1 MYHISVNLAM
11 GRRKKICGVQKA
23 PGGGK
28 KAISGRQKIVS
39 KCRFFPLFL
48 YLSFVGGAIKS
59 AGGAKW

>member
-11 GRRKKICGVQKA
+11 GRREKICGVQKA

-39 KCRFFPLFL
+39 KCRLFFPFFILKFC
-48 YLSFVGGAIKS
+48 GGRHKIS
-59 AGGAKW
+59 RGH